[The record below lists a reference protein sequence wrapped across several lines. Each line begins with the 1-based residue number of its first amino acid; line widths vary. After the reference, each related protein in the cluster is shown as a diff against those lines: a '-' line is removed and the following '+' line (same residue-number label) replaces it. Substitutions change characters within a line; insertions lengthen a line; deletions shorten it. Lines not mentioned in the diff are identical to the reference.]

1 VSAPL
6 DEPIPVRVQN
16 WPDVKRY
23 SSTTVRTYVVDPTG
37 ATGDGKG
44 VQIATYEPTRVRMTV
59 RPLDSAV
66 VLLTEPPRVSPDA
79 SIAGVAPTQ
88 QGAVLPANANSHSE
102 AFFGPDAWWINSL
115 ATVTRVTVVK
125 EYAANG
131 NA

>member
-6 DEPIPVRVQN
+6 DEPISVRVQN

-66 VLLTEPPRVSPDA
+66 VLLTEPPKTSPDA
-79 SIAGVAPTQ
+79 SVAGVAPTQ

-102 AFFGPDAWWINSL
+102 EFFGPDAWWINSL